1 MCGASLSSLRNP
13 QTAGPGELMV
23 PTILARI
30 KRPAFPARDFPV
42 TSFGPK
48 ADGRTDCTN
57 AFHKAIE
64 SCNRAGGGRVL
75 VPAGEFPTSPIY
87 IKSTHHLHVTKH
99 PPNHSRPQPPKHLP
113 GGCIR

>member
-30 KRPAFPARDFPV
+30 KAPAFPARDFPV
-42 TSFGPK
+42 TSFGAK

-75 VPAGEFPTSPIY
+75 VPAGEFLTRPI
-87 IKSTHHLHVTKH
+87 HLRNNVNLHVTQRAASKFRQ
-99 PPNHSRPQPPKHLP
+99 N
-113 GGCIR
+113 